1 MNYYVETYVRPY
13 LKKYSALMIMT
24 IILGALALLS
34 AAALTYTSGYL
45 ITRASEKPETILL
58 VYVPIV
64 MVRAFGISRSVLR
77 YIENLLGHDAV
88 LKVLADMRLSLY
100 RALEPQAL
108 FIRSKFKTG
117 DLLGALS
124 DDIEHL
130 QDVYIRTI
138 FPTMIG
144 LFIFIF
150 AVIWL
155 AVFDWVFAI
164 FMFLAMS
171 VVVFVY
177 PVISLYILKRQQTIS
192 KEQHTHLYET
202 YTDAILG
209 VSDWIISGR
218 KEEFVDTFLQD
229 AKESDASE
237 RKLDYWHQTRMLQLQ
252 LYTGVLVVIVG
263 IWAGFQALDG
273 NIAPTYI
280 AAFTLVVMPILE
292 GMIPISH
299 AVERIPVYEES
310 FRRLDAI
317 ETFKP
322 VDQDRATVDPSFENP
337 DISIDNVS
345 YRYTAEGNEAVKD
358 VTLHIP
364 YGEKIAVLG
373 KSGAGKSTL
382 IQLLLGNL
390 HPTAGTI
397 RIDGQDPTQYG
408 DGIYESVS
416 VLNQKPY
423 LFATSVENNIRLGNH
438 NVPRERIEE
447 IVDAVGLG
455 QYISTLPKKLDT
467 QMEETGQRFSG
478 GERQRIA
485 LSRILVKDTPIVV
498 LDEPTIGLDPD
509 TEYDLV
515 DTMLEA
521 LEEKTVIWITHHLT
535 GIEKMDRVLF
545 MDDGEIAI
553 LGTHEELL
561 QTNERYRRLYELD
574 RGL

>member
-1 MNYYVETYVRPY
+1 M
-13 LKKYSALMIMT
+13 KKYSSLMLMT
-24 IILGALALLS
+24 IILGTLALLS

-77 YIENLLGHDAV
+77 YLENLLGHDAV

-144 LFIFIF
+144 LFIFMF

-164 FMFLAMS
+164 FMALCLS
-171 VVVFVY
+171 VVVFIY
-177 PVISLYILKRQQTIS
+177 PLISLYFLKKHQKAS
-192 KEQHTHLYET
+192 KEQHAHLYKT

-218 KEEFVDTFLQD
+218 QKEFVSTFLED
-229 AKESDASE
+229 ARKSDASE
-237 RKLDYWHQTRMLQLQ
+237 RKLDYWHQTRQFQLQ
-252 LYTGVLVVIVG
+252 VFTGVLVVIVG
-263 IWAGFQALDG
+263 VWAGFQAAEG
-273 NIAPTYI
+273 VIAPTYI

-310 FRRLDAI
+310 FRRLDEI
-317 ETFKP
+317 ETFAPAEKKKAVIEPNFERP
-322 VDQDRATVDPSFENP
+322 VIDIQGAT
-337 DISIDNVS
+337 
-345 YRYTAEGNEAVKD
+345 YRYTEEGKKAVND
-358 VTLHIP
+358 VTLQIP

-382 IQLLLGNL
+382 IQLILGNL
-390 HPTAGTI
+390 TPVEGQV

-408 DGIYESVS
+408 DGIYESIS

-438 NVPRERIEE
+438 NVPREDIEK
-447 IVDAVGLG
+447 IVHSVGLG
-455 QYISTLPKKLDT
+455 EYISSLPKQLDT

-485 LSRILVKDTPIVV
+485 LSRILVKDTPIVI
-498 LDEPTIGLDPD
+498 LDEPTVGLDPD

-515 DTMLEA
+515 QTMLDA
-521 LEEKTVIWITHHLT
+521 LGDKTVIWITHHLT

-545 MDDGEIAI
+545 MDEGEIAI

-561 QTNERYRRLYELD
+561 ETNERYRRLYELD

>member
-1 MNYYVETYVRPY
+1 MSYYVETYVKPY
-13 LKKYSALMIMT
+13 MKKYSSLMLMT
-24 IILGALALLS
+24 IILGTLALLS

-77 YIENLLGHDAV
+77 YLENLLGHDAV

-144 LFIFIF
+144 LFIFMF

-164 FMFLAMS
+164 FMALCLS
-171 VVVFVY
+171 VVVFIY
-177 PVISLYILKRQQTIS
+177 PLISLYFLKKHQKAS
-192 KEQHTHLYET
+192 KEQHAHLYKT

-218 KEEFVDTFLQD
+218 QKEFVSTFLED
-229 AKESDASE
+229 ARKSDASE
-237 RKLDYWHQTRMLQLQ
+237 RKLDYWHQTRQFQLQ
-252 LYTGVLVVIVG
+252 VFTGVLVVVVG
-263 IWAGFQALDG
+263 IWAGFQAAEG
-273 NIAPTYI
+273 VIAPTYI

-310 FRRLDAI
+310 FRRLDEI
-317 ETFKP
+317 ETFAPAETKEQVVEP
-322 VDQDRATVDPSFENP
+322 NFERPAIDIQGAT
-337 DISIDNVS
+337 
-345 YRYTAEGNEAVKD
+345 YRYTEEGKKAVND
-358 VTLHIP
+358 VTLKIP

-382 IQLLLGNL
+382 IQLILGNL
-390 HPTAGTI
+390 TPVEGQV

-408 DGIYESVS
+408 DGIYESIS

-438 NVPRERIEE
+438 DVPCEE
-447 IVDAVGLG
+447 IEKIVDSVGLG
-455 QYISTLPKKLDT
+455 DYISSLPKQLDT

-485 LSRILVKDTPIVV
+485 LSRILVKDTPIVI
-498 LDEPTIGLDPD
+498 LDEPTVGLDPD

-515 DTMLEA
+515 QTMLDA
-521 LEEKTVIWITHHLT
+521 LGDKTVIWITHHLT

-545 MDDGEIAI
+545 MDEGEIAI

>member
-1 MNYYVETYVRPY
+1 
-13 LKKYSALMIMT
+13 MT
-24 IILGALALLS
+24 IILGTLALLS

-77 YIENLLGHDAV
+77 YLENLLGHDAV

-144 LFIFIF
+144 LFIFMF

-164 FMFLAMS
+164 FMALCLS
-171 VVVFVY
+171 VVVFIY
-177 PVISLYILKRQQTIS
+177 PLISLYFLKKHQKAS
-192 KEQHTHLYET
+192 KEQHAHLYKT

-218 KEEFVDTFLQD
+218 QKEFVSTFLED
-229 AKESDASE
+229 ARKSDASE
-237 RKLDYWHQTRMLQLQ
+237 RKLDYWHQTRQFQLQ
-252 LYTGVLVVIVG
+252 VFTGVLVVVVG
-263 IWAGFQALDG
+263 IWAGFQAAEG
-273 NIAPTYI
+273 VIAPTYI

-310 FRRLDAI
+310 FRRLDEI
-317 ETFKP
+317 ETFAPAETKEQVVEP
-322 VDQDRATVDPSFENP
+322 NFERPAIDIQGAT
-337 DISIDNVS
+337 
-345 YRYTAEGNEAVKD
+345 YRYTEEGKKAVND
-358 VTLHIP
+358 VTLKIP

-382 IQLLLGNL
+382 IQLILGNL
-390 HPTAGTI
+390 TPVEGQV

-408 DGIYESVS
+408 DGIYESIS

-438 NVPRERIEE
+438 DVPREEIEK
-447 IVDAVGLG
+447 IVDSVGLG
-455 QYISTLPKKLDT
+455 DYISSLPKQLDT

-485 LSRILVKDTPIVV
+485 LSRILVKDTPIVI
-498 LDEPTIGLDPD
+498 LDEPTVGLDPD

-515 DTMLEA
+515 QTMLNA
-521 LEEKTVIWITHHLT
+521 LGDKTVIWITHHLT

-545 MDDGEIAI
+545 MDEGEIAI

>member
-1 MNYYVETYVRPY
+1 M
-13 LKKYSALMIMT
+13 LMT
-24 IILGALALLS
+24 IILGTLALLS

-77 YIENLLGHDAV
+77 YLENLLGHDAV

-130 QDVYIRTI
+130 QDVYIRTV

-144 LFIFIF
+144 LFIFMF
-150 AVIWL
+150 AVVWL

-164 FMFLAMS
+164 FMALCLS
-171 VVVFVY
+171 VVVFIY
-177 PVISLYILKRQQTIS
+177 PLISLYFLKKHQKES
-192 KEQHTHLYET
+192 KERHAHLYKT

-218 KEEFVDTFLQD
+218 QKEFVSTFLED
-229 AKESDASE
+229 ARKSDASE
-237 RKLDYWHQTRMLQLQ
+237 RKLDYWHQTRQFQLQ
-252 LYTGVLVVIVG
+252 VFTGILVVVVG
-263 IWAGFQALDG
+263 IWAGFQAAEG
-273 NIAPTYI
+273 VIAPTYI

-310 FRRLDAI
+310 FRRLDEIEKFAPAETKEQVVEPNFERPAI
-317 ETFKP
+317 
-322 VDQDRATVDPSFENP
+322 DIQGAT
-337 DISIDNVS
+337 
-345 YRYTAEGNEAVKD
+345 YRYTEDGKKAVND
-358 VTLHIP
+358 VTLQIP

-382 IQLLLGNL
+382 IQLILGNL
-390 HPTAGTI
+390 TPTEGKV

-438 NVPRERIEE
+438 EVPREKIEE

-455 QYISTLPKKLDT
+455 DYISSLPKQLDT

-485 LSRILVKDTPIVV
+485 LSRILVKDTPIVI
-498 LDEPTIGLDPD
+498 LDEPTVGLDPD

-515 DTMLEA
+515 QTMLEA
-521 LEEKTVIWITHHLT
+521 LGDKTVIWITHHLT

-545 MDDGEIAI
+545 MDEGEIAI

-561 QTNERYRRLYELD
+561 ETNERYRRLYELD

>member
-144 LFIFIF
+144 LFIFVF

-337 DISIDNVS
+337 AISIDNVS

>member
-1 MNYYVETYVRPY
+1 M
-13 LKKYSALMIMT
+13 LMT
-24 IILGALALLS
+24 IILGTLALLS

-77 YIENLLGHDAV
+77 YLENLLGHDAV

-130 QDVYIRTI
+130 QDVYIRTV

-144 LFIFIF
+144 LFIFMF
-150 AVIWL
+150 AVVWL

-164 FMFLAMS
+164 FMALCLS
-171 VVVFVY
+171 VVVFIY
-177 PVISLYILKRQQTIS
+177 PLISLYFLKKHQKES
-192 KEQHTHLYET
+192 KERHAHLYKT

-218 KEEFVDTFLQD
+218 QKEFVSTFLED
-229 AKESDASE
+229 ARKSDASE
-237 RKLDYWHQTRMLQLQ
+237 RKLDYWHQTRQFQLQ
-252 LYTGVLVVIVG
+252 VFTGILVVVVG
-263 IWAGFQALDG
+263 IWAGFQAAEG
-273 NIAPTYI
+273 VIAPTYI

-310 FRRLDAI
+310 FRRLDEIERFAPAETKEQVVEPNFERPAI
-317 ETFKP
+317 
-322 VDQDRATVDPSFENP
+322 DIQGAT
-337 DISIDNVS
+337 
-345 YRYTAEGNEAVKD
+345 YRYTEDGKKAVND
-358 VTLHIP
+358 VTLQIP

-382 IQLLLGNL
+382 IQLILGNL
-390 HPTAGTI
+390 TPTEGKV

-438 NVPRERIEE
+438 EVPREKIEE

-455 QYISTLPKKLDT
+455 DYISSLPKQLDT

-485 LSRILVKDTPIVV
+485 LSRILVKDTPIVI
-498 LDEPTIGLDPD
+498 LDEPTVGLDPD

-515 DTMLEA
+515 QTMLEA
-521 LEEKTVIWITHHLT
+521 LGDKTVIWITHHLT

-545 MDDGEIAI
+545 MDEGEIAI

-561 QTNERYRRLYELD
+561 ETNERYRRLYELD

>member
-144 LFIFIF
+144 LFIFVF

-192 KEQHTHLYET
+192 KEQHTHLYQT

-337 DISIDNVS
+337 AISIDNVS

-390 HPTAGTI
+390 DPTAGTI

>member
-1 MNYYVETYVRPY
+1 MSYYVETYVKPY
-13 LKKYSALMIMT
+13 MKKYSSLMLMT
-24 IILGALALLS
+24 IILGTLALLS

-77 YIENLLGHDAV
+77 YLENLLGHDAV

-144 LFIFIF
+144 LFIFMF

-164 FMFLAMS
+164 FMALCLS
-171 VVVFVY
+171 VVVFIY
-177 PVISLYILKRQQTIS
+177 PLISLYFLKKYQKAS
-192 KEQHTHLYET
+192 KEQHAHLYKT

-218 KEEFVDTFLQD
+218 QKEFVSTFLED
-229 AKESDASE
+229 ARKSDASE
-237 RKLDYWHQTRMLQLQ
+237 RKLDYWHQTRQFQLQ
-252 LYTGVLVVIVG
+252 VFTGVLVVIVG
-263 IWAGFQALDG
+263 VWAGFQAAEG
-273 NIAPTYI
+273 VIAPTYI

-310 FRRLDAI
+310 FRRLDEI
-317 ETFKP
+317 ETFAPAEKKKAVIAPDFERP
-322 VDQDRATVDPSFENP
+322 VIDIQGAT
-337 DISIDNVS
+337 
-345 YRYTAEGNEAVKD
+345 YRYTEEGKKAVND
-358 VTLHIP
+358 VTLQIP

-382 IQLLLGNL
+382 IQLILGNL
-390 HPTAGTI
+390 TPVEGQV

-408 DGIYESVS
+408 DGIYESIS

-438 NVPRERIEE
+438 DVPREDIEK
-447 IVDAVGLG
+447 IVHSVGLG
-455 QYISTLPKKLDT
+455 EYISSLPKQLDT

-485 LSRILVKDTPIVV
+485 LSRILVKDTPIVI
-498 LDEPTIGLDPD
+498 LDEPTVGLDPD

-515 DTMLEA
+515 QTMLDA
-521 LEEKTVIWITHHLT
+521 LGDKTVIWITHHLT

-545 MDDGEIAI
+545 MDEGEIAI

-561 QTNERYRRLYELD
+561 ETNERYRRLYELD

>member
-1 MNYYVETYVRPY
+1 MSYYVETYVKPY
-13 LKKYSALMIMT
+13 MKKYSSLMLMT
-24 IILGALALLS
+24 IILGTLALLS

-77 YIENLLGHDAV
+77 YLENLLGHDAV

-130 QDVYIRTI
+130 QDVYIRTV

-144 LFIFIF
+144 LFIFMF
-150 AVIWL
+150 AVVWL

-164 FMFLAMS
+164 FMALCLS
-171 VVVFVY
+171 VVVFIY
-177 PVISLYILKRQQTIS
+177 PLISLYFLKKHQKES
-192 KEQHTHLYET
+192 KERHAHLYKT

-218 KEEFVDTFLQD
+218 QKEFVSTFLED
-229 AKESDASE
+229 ARKSDASE
-237 RKLDYWHQTRMLQLQ
+237 RKLDYWHQTRQFQLQ
-252 LYTGVLVVIVG
+252 VFTGILVVVVG
-263 IWAGFQALDG
+263 IWAGFQAAEG
-273 NIAPTYI
+273 VIAPTYI

-310 FRRLDAI
+310 FRRLDEIERFAPAETKEQVVEPNFERPAI
-317 ETFKP
+317 
-322 VDQDRATVDPSFENP
+322 DIQGAT
-337 DISIDNVS
+337 
-345 YRYTAEGNEAVKD
+345 YRYTEDGKKAVND
-358 VTLHIP
+358 VTLQIP

-382 IQLLLGNL
+382 IQLILGNL
-390 HPTAGTI
+390 TPTEGKV

-438 NVPRERIEE
+438 EVPREKIEE

-455 QYISTLPKKLDT
+455 DYISSLPKQLDT

-485 LSRILVKDTPIVV
+485 LSRILVKDTPIVI
-498 LDEPTIGLDPD
+498 LDEPTVGLDPD

-515 DTMLEA
+515 QTMLEA
-521 LEEKTVIWITHHLT
+521 LGDKTVIWITHHLT

-545 MDDGEIAI
+545 MDEGEIAI

-561 QTNERYRRLYELD
+561 ETNERYRRLYELD

>member
-1 MNYYVETYVRPY
+1 MSYYVETYVKPY
-13 LKKYSALMIMT
+13 MKKYSSLMLMT
-24 IILGALALLS
+24 IILGTLALLS

-77 YIENLLGHDAV
+77 YLENLLGHDAV

-130 QDVYIRTI
+130 QDVYIRTV

-144 LFIFIF
+144 LFIFMF
-150 AVIWL
+150 AVVWL

-164 FMFLAMS
+164 FMALCLS
-171 VVVFVY
+171 VVVFIY
-177 PVISLYILKRQQTIS
+177 PLISLYFLKKHQKES
-192 KEQHTHLYET
+192 KERHAHLYKT

-218 KEEFVDTFLQD
+218 QKEFVSTFLED
-229 AKESDASE
+229 ARKSDASE
-237 RKLDYWHQTRMLQLQ
+237 RKLDYWHQTRQFQLQ
-252 LYTGVLVVIVG
+252 VFTGILVVVVG
-263 IWAGFQALDG
+263 IWAGFQAAEG
-273 NIAPTYI
+273 VIAPTYI

-310 FRRLDAI
+310 FRRLDEIEKFAPAETKEQVVEPNFERPAI
-317 ETFKP
+317 
-322 VDQDRATVDPSFENP
+322 DIQGAT
-337 DISIDNVS
+337 
-345 YRYTAEGNEAVKD
+345 YRYTEDGKKAVND
-358 VTLHIP
+358 VTLQIP

-382 IQLLLGNL
+382 IQLILGNL
-390 HPTAGTI
+390 TPTEGKV

-438 NVPRERIEE
+438 EVPREKIEE

-455 QYISTLPKKLDT
+455 DYISSLPKQLDT

-485 LSRILVKDTPIVV
+485 LSRILVKDTPIVI
-498 LDEPTIGLDPD
+498 LDEPTVGLDPD

-515 DTMLEA
+515 QTMLDA
-521 LEEKTVIWITHHLT
+521 LGDKTVIWITHHLT

-545 MDDGEIAI
+545 MDEGEIAI

-561 QTNERYRRLYELD
+561 ETNERYRRLYELD

>member
-1 MNYYVETYVRPY
+1 MSYYVETYVKPY
-13 LKKYSALMIMT
+13 MKKYSSLMLMT
-24 IILGALALLS
+24 IILGTLALLS

-77 YIENLLGHDAV
+77 YLENLLGHDAV

-130 QDVYIRTI
+130 QDVYIRTV

-144 LFIFIF
+144 LFIFMF
-150 AVIWL
+150 AVVWL

-164 FMFLAMS
+164 FMALCLS
-171 VVVFVY
+171 VVVFIY
-177 PVISLYILKRQQTIS
+177 PLISLYFLKKHQKES
-192 KEQHTHLYET
+192 KERHAHLYKT

-218 KEEFVDTFLQD
+218 QKEFVSTFLED
-229 AKESDASE
+229 ARKSDASE
-237 RKLDYWHQTRMLQLQ
+237 RKLDYWHQTRQFQLQ
-252 LYTGVLVVIVG
+252 VFTGILVVVVG
-263 IWAGFQALDG
+263 IWAGFQAAEG
-273 NIAPTYI
+273 VIAPTYI

-310 FRRLDAI
+310 FRRLDEIEKFAPAETKEQVIEPNFERPAI
-317 ETFKP
+317 
-322 VDQDRATVDPSFENP
+322 DIQGAT
-337 DISIDNVS
+337 
-345 YRYTAEGNEAVKD
+345 YRYTEDGKKAVND
-358 VTLHIP
+358 VTLQIP

-382 IQLLLGNL
+382 IQLILGNL
-390 HPTAGTI
+390 TPTEGKV

-438 NVPRERIEE
+438 EVPREKIEE

-455 QYISTLPKKLDT
+455 DYISSLPKQLDT

-485 LSRILVKDTPIVV
+485 LSRILVKDTPIVI
-498 LDEPTIGLDPD
+498 LDEPTVGLDPD

-515 DTMLEA
+515 QTMLEA
-521 LEEKTVIWITHHLT
+521 LGDKTVIWITHHLT

-545 MDDGEIAI
+545 MDEGEIAI

-561 QTNERYRRLYELD
+561 ETNERYRRLYELD

>member
-1 MNYYVETYVRPY
+1 M
-13 LKKYSALMIMT
+13 LMT
-24 IILGALALLS
+24 IILGTLALLS

-77 YIENLLGHDAV
+77 YLENLLGHDAV

-144 LFIFIF
+144 LFIFMF

-164 FMFLAMS
+164 FMALCLS
-171 VVVFVY
+171 VVVFIY
-177 PVISLYILKRQQTIS
+177 PLISLYFLKKHQKAS
-192 KEQHTHLYET
+192 KEQHAHLHKT

-218 KEEFVDTFLQD
+218 QKEFVSTFLED
-229 AKESDASE
+229 ARKSDASE
-237 RKLDYWHQTRMLQLQ
+237 RKLDYWHQTRQFQLQ
-252 LYTGVLVVIVG
+252 VFTGVLVVIVG
-263 IWAGFQALDG
+263 VWAGFQAAEG
-273 NIAPTYI
+273 VIAPTYI

-310 FRRLDAI
+310 FRRLDEI
-317 ETFKP
+317 ETFAPAEKKKAVIEPNFERP
-322 VDQDRATVDPSFENP
+322 VIDIQGAT
-337 DISIDNVS
+337 
-345 YRYTAEGNEAVKD
+345 YRYTEEGKKAVND
-358 VTLHIP
+358 VTLQIP

-382 IQLLLGNL
+382 IQLILGNL
-390 HPTAGTI
+390 TPVEGQV

-408 DGIYESVS
+408 DGIYESIS

-438 NVPRERIEE
+438 NVPREDIEK
-447 IVDAVGLG
+447 IVHSVGLG
-455 QYISTLPKKLDT
+455 EYISSLPKQLDT

-485 LSRILVKDTPIVV
+485 LSRILVKDTPIVI
-498 LDEPTIGLDPD
+498 LDEPTVGLDPD

-515 DTMLEA
+515 QTMLDA
-521 LEEKTVIWITHHLT
+521 LGDKTVIWITHHLT

-545 MDDGEIAI
+545 MDEGEIAI

-561 QTNERYRRLYELD
+561 ETNERYRRLYELD

>member
-1 MNYYVETYVRPY
+1 M
-13 LKKYSALMIMT
+13 LMT
-24 IILGALALLS
+24 IILGTLALLS

-77 YIENLLGHDAV
+77 YLENLLGHDAV

-130 QDVYIRTI
+130 QDVYIRTV

-144 LFIFIF
+144 LFIFMF
-150 AVIWL
+150 AVVWL

-164 FMFLAMS
+164 FMALCLS
-171 VVVFVY
+171 VVVFIY
-177 PVISLYILKRQQTIS
+177 PLISLYFLKKHQKES
-192 KEQHTHLYET
+192 KERHAHLYKT

-218 KEEFVDTFLQD
+218 QKEFVSTFLED
-229 AKESDASE
+229 ARKSDASE
-237 RKLDYWHQTRMLQLQ
+237 RKLDYWHQTRQFQLQ
-252 LYTGVLVVIVG
+252 VFTGILVVVVG
-263 IWAGFQALDG
+263 IWAGFQAAEG
-273 NIAPTYI
+273 VIAPTYI

-310 FRRLDAI
+310 FRRLDEIEKFAPAETKEQVIEPNFERPAI
-317 ETFKP
+317 
-322 VDQDRATVDPSFENP
+322 DIQGAT
-337 DISIDNVS
+337 
-345 YRYTAEGNEAVKD
+345 YRYTEDGKKAVND
-358 VTLHIP
+358 VTLQIP

-382 IQLLLGNL
+382 IQLILGNL
-390 HPTAGTI
+390 TPTEGKV

-438 NVPRERIEE
+438 EVPREKIEE

-455 QYISTLPKKLDT
+455 DYISSLPKQLDT

-485 LSRILVKDTPIVV
+485 LSRILVKDTPIVI
-498 LDEPTIGLDPD
+498 LDEPTVGLDPD

-515 DTMLEA
+515 QTMLEA
-521 LEEKTVIWITHHLT
+521 LGDKTVIWITHHLT

-545 MDDGEIAI
+545 MDEGEIAI

-561 QTNERYRRLYELD
+561 ETNERYRRLYELD